1 MTRSPE
7 LGAEILTSCLLERD
21 DWDDVRIPL
30 RREPKS
36 LPRKP
41 VAGRNGLSI
50 RRISSLTL
58 GTQDTNVARAQGCTD
73 LLHNESEQWS
83 RSQYRQLWRTALLEE
98 DIQNERKRPSL
109 VRHHRLDEEVV
120 VRTGNRHAGRNL
132 LVNGPAVM
140 QTASDLSQHLPQ
152 SRSSST
158 RYRLPS
164 TAGSTT
170 PEQGAFPLPP
180 VRALHQGSH

>member
-1 MTRSPE
+1 
-7 LGAEILTSCLLERD
+7 
-21 DWDDVRIPL
+21 
-30 RREPKS
+30 
-36 LPRKP
+36 
-41 VAGRNGLSI
+41 
-50 RRISSLTL
+50 
-58 GTQDTNVARAQGCTD
+58 
-73 LLHNESEQWS
+73 
-83 RSQYRQLWRTALLEE
+83 
-98 DIQNERKRPSL
+98 
-109 VRHHRLDEEVV
+109 
-120 VRTGNRHAGRNL
+120 